1 MSLSAFLR
9 ICENGGFFPTEKID
23 SAFATIMDGEA
34 AHEDIKRFLHYT
46 IPFMSQP
53 EWIAAGARALRSRM
67 VRIEAPAGAID
78 VCGTGGDGAHT
89 LNISTAVA
97 FVVAGCDVTV
107 AKHGNRAMSSKS
119 GAADVL
125 EALGVKLTGDVAT
138 LERCLREAGI
148 AFLFAQNHHPAM
160 RHVALA
166 RRELGKRTIFNLL
179 GPLSNPAGV
188 KRQLMGVFSADFIEP
203 VANALKALGC
213 ERAWVVHGAG
223 GLDELSAQHR
233 EANNVAV
240 LDGGAVTLVK
250 ATVDAEINPDIR
262 GGLAAENAEEMRA
275 LLAGGGRP
283 GHRAAV
289 VLNAAGALVVAG
301 RAADVVEARPMAEQ
315 ALDSGAAREALDRLV
330 DLTRRAVRNADP
342 GAPASSSASAGVR
355 RRGRRRSKT

>member
-1 MSLSAFLR
+1 MSLSATLASLR
-9 ICENGGFFPTEKID
+9 DGAAVQASDID
-23 SAFATIMDGEA
+23 GAFSEIMDGLA
-34 AHEDIKRFLHYT
+34 QHEEIKQFLTLTTPLMGHA
-46 IPFMSQP
+46 PL
-53 EWIAAGARALRSRM
+53 IAAGARALRSRM
-67 VRIEAPAGAID
+67 VRVEAPAGAID

-97 FVVAGCDVTV
+97 FVVAGCGVPV

-125 EALGVKLTGDVAT
+125 EALGVKLTADLPA
-138 LERCLREAGI
+138 LERALREAGV

-188 KRQLMGVFSADFIEP
+188 KRQLMGVFSSDFLEP
-203 VANALKALGC
+203 VAGALNELGC
-213 ERAWVVHGAG
+213 EKAWVVHGAG

-240 LDGGAVTLVK
+240 LDRGAVTMVR
-250 ATVDAEINPDIR
+250 ASVDAEINPDIR
-262 GGLAAENAEEMRA
+262 GGAAEENAAEMRE
-275 LLAGGGRP
+275 LLAGRGRP

-289 VLNAAGALVVAG
+289 TLNAAAALVVAG
-301 RAADVVEARPMAEQ
+301 KAVDIVEAWPMAEQ
-315 ALDSGAAREALDRLV
+315 ALDSGAAREALEKLV
-330 DLTRRAVRNADP
+330 DVTR
-342 GAPASSSASAGVR
+342 SAA
-355 RRGRRRSKT
+355 

>member
-1 MSLSAFLR
+1 MSLADLNAKLDSDALSAA
-9 ICENGGFFPTEKID
+9 EID
-23 SAFATIMDGEA
+23 AAFADIMDGLA
-34 AHEDIKRFLHYT
+34 PHEEIKRFLT
-46 IPFMSQP
+46 LTVPRMSDP
-53 EWIAAGARALRSRM
+53 AWIAGGARSLRARM
-67 VRIEAPAGAID
+67 VRVEAPDGAID

-97 FVVAGCDVTV
+97 FVVAGCGVPV

-138 LERCLREAGI
+138 LERCLREAGV

-203 VANALKALGC
+203 VAYALSELGC

-240 LDGGAVTLVK
+240 LDNGAVTLVK
-250 ATVDAEINPDIR
+250 ATVEAEINPDIR
-262 GGLAAENAEEMRA
+262 GGVAENAEEMRA
-275 LLAGGGRP
+275 LLSGGGRP
-283 GHRAAV
+283 GHRDAV
-289 VLNAAGALVVAG
+289 ILNAAGALVVAG
-301 RAADVVEARPMAEQ
+301 RAANVPEAWPIAAA
-315 ALDSGAAREALDRLV
+315 ALASGAARAALAKLIDVSRS
-330 DLTRRAVRNADP
+330 
-342 GAPASSSASAGVR
+342 AP
-355 RRGRRRSKT
+355 

>member
-1 MSLSAFLR
+1 MSLAATIAALR
-9 ICENGGFFPTEKID
+9 DTTSVQASDID
-23 SAFATIMDGEA
+23 GAFAEIMDGEA
-34 AHEDIKRFLHYT
+34 AHEDIKQFLT
-46 IPFMSQP
+46 LTMPLMSHAP
-53 EWIAAGARALRSRM
+53 LIAAGARALRSRM
-67 VRIEAPAGAID
+67 VQVTAPDGAID

-97 FVVAGCDVTV
+97 FVVAGCGVPV

-125 EALGVKLTGDVAT
+125 EALGVKLTADVNII
-138 LERCLREAGI
+138 ERSLREAGL

-188 KRQLMGVFSADFIEP
+188 KRQLMGVFSVDFLAP
-203 VANALKALGC
+203 VAGALNELGC
-213 ERAWVVHGAG
+213 TKAWVVHGAG

-240 LDGGAVTLVK
+240 LDGGVITTVR
-250 ATVDAEINPDIR
+250 ATVDAEINADIR
-262 GGLAAENAEEMRA
+262 GGAAAENADEMRE
-275 LLAGGGRP
+275 LLAGRGRP

-301 RAADVVEARPMAEQ
+301 KAVDVVEAWPIAEQ
-315 ALDSGAAREALDRLV
+315 SLDSGAARSALERLIDV
-330 DLTRRAVRNADP
+330 TRS
-342 GAPASSSASAGVR
+342 AP
-355 RRGRRRSKT
+355 

>member
-1 MSLSAFLR
+1 MTLATTIAALRDGSSAQASD
-9 ICENGGFFPTEKID
+9 ID
-23 SAFATIMDGEA
+23 GAFAEIMDGAA
-34 AHEDIKRFLHYT
+34 AHDDVKQFLTLT
-46 IPFMSQP
+46 IPLMSHAP
-53 EWIAAGARALRSRM
+53 LIAAGARALRSRM
-67 VRIEAPAGAID
+67 VRVNAPDGAID

-97 FVVAGCDVTV
+97 FVVAGCGVTV

-125 EALGVKLTGDVAT
+125 EALGVKLTANLPVI
-138 LERCLREAGI
+138 ERSLREAGL

-188 KRQLMGVFSADFIEP
+188 TRQLMGVFNADFIEP
-203 VANALKALGC
+203 VADALNELGC
-213 ERAWVVHGAG
+213 QKAWIVHGAG

-240 LDGGAVTLVK
+240 LDRGKVNIVRASV
-250 ATVDAEINPDIR
+250 AAEINADIR
-262 GGLAAENAEEMRA
+262 GGDATENAEEMRA
-275 LLAGGGRP
+275 LLGGGGRP

-301 RAADVVEARPMAEQ
+301 KAVDVVEAWPMAEHS
-315 ALDSGAAREALDRLV
+315 LDSGAARNALEQLV
-330 DLTRRAVRNADP
+330 DVTRSVP
-342 GAPASSSASAGVR
+342 
-355 RRGRRRSKT
+355 